1 MIVKCKPKELKL
13 LIKKGDKSKIDPNI
27 LQAVEDILTILDT
40 GTCLDDFDLPGKRL
54 HPYKEFTPFKW
65 SLDVSGNVRILFTF
79 ENQEV
84 TITDFGDP
92 H

>member
-1 MIVKCKPKELKL
+1 MIIKCRPKELKL
-13 LIKKGDKSKIDPNI
+13 LVKNGDNSKIDPQ
-27 LQAVEDILTILDT
+27 LVDTVEEILTILDT

-54 HPYKEFTPFKW
+54 HRYKEFTPNKW

-79 ENQEV
+79 VDGKV

>member
-1 MIVKCKPKELKL
+1 MIVKCKPKELKCL
-13 LIKKGDKSKIDPNI
+13 MKGDKSKIDPK
-27 LQAVEDILTILDT
+27 LVGTVEELLSVLDT

-54 HPYKEFTPFKW
+54 HPYKEFTPWKW

-79 ENQEV
+79 EDGKV
-84 TITDFGDP
+84 TILEYGDP